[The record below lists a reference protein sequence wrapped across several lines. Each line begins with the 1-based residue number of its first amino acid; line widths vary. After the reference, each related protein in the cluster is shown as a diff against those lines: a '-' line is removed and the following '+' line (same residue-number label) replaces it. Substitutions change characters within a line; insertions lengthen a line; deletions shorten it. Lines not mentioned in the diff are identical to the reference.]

1 MATAAISVV
10 NPYPGPRPFERTEAH
25 LFFGRSYE
33 VRELFSLATAHRAVL
48 MYAQSGAGKSSLLN
62 AGLIPALI
70 NDGFEVLPVARV
82 RGLIPYSID
91 TDTVPNPYVLNALL
105 SWSEADT
112 EPRQLLDCSMSQFLE
127 ARPGAG
133 DVRILIFDQF
143 EELFTFYSERWRE
156 REPFFRQIADALES
170 DTLLRILFVMREE
183 YIAQLDSYRHL
194 LPEDLDIR
202 FRLERLG
209 SEAALAAVTEP
220 LKGTSRRFA
229 ADAAKQL
236 IDDLLRVRITT
247 EQNTT
252 KEVIGDYVE
261 PVQLQVVCEGLWH
274 DLPEGVEEITIEH
287 LRNSGDVTEALSD
300 FYEKCVR
307 EAAREA
313 GVNEGR
319 LRNWFEHTLLTP
331 AGTRGTVFQGAR
343 ETGGIPNAAVA
354 VLDRLHIIRGESRA
368 GATWYELT
376 HDRFIEPVQ
385 QSNKHWRAQRA
396 EADQLCLEARAVG
409 WQRSG
414 RPVNKLLSD
423 VELQVARRWMDGP
436 DAAELGISDAA
447 DDYVMASTVEAQR
460 IQGEAQQHIA
470 EKQARAAARLR
481 RLAGALVMAVLLAAA
496 LGLTAWLKRSEAVKN
511 AIAAMAAQRIALTEK
526 DRAESERKI
535 AEEATRKA
543 QAEAKR
549 ADEVSGKLLVLSF
562 EHEKEADEARRE
574 TYNIK
579 RETLSNDLAAAAVR
593 NLYTDSSSSAAF
605 ALRAMLISPSPRAE
619 ETLSQVVH
627 AASAASLPGADIA
640 SAAMTPDGTH
650 VAIGRKDGRADLL
663 DLASGRSISL
673 TSGTSGLGTRP
684 IFAISRNGNR
694 LAWAGAGAPIAWRD
708 ISSPA
713 AKNLRARHTAM
724 SLALS
729 SSGSWLASGCE
740 DGTIEFWELASPESA
755 PAASVSLGQS
765 VRALAF
771 NVDGTR
777 LAAVGS
783 DGVARIWN
791 TSATTRQAT
800 PGQAPWKPEDK
811 IDALDFSPDNSRI
824 AAAGVDGTV
833 RVWDAASLELLL
845 TLSGHTGE
853 VRTVAFSPD
862 GTRLFTGG
870 ADSKIKVWDSVFGY
884 ELQSLSGYRPEIAGF
899 GLSRDG
905 VKLLAGAQ
913 IWNVGGTYGLPLLV
927 HAGAIRSV
935 SFSGDGKLLATG
947 GASGVAHIWD
957 SVSGEEIIPVATRRH
972 DGTILDVA
980 LSPDGKRL
988 ATASSDK
995 TARIWDTVS
1004 GKELRVL
1011 QHPQMV
1017 VAVAFSPKGDLV
1029 ATGGYD
1035 GVVRI
1040 WSVESGA
1047 ALKQLR
1053 GHVSWVL
1060 GLEFSPD
1067 GARLASCGFDKTAR
1081 VWEIATEKQLFSLR
1095 GHSEQV
1101 TAVTFSRDGRYIA
1114 TASGDR
1120 TAKLWEAA
1128 DGKAIRTFSGHADRV
1143 AGVAL
1148 SPDGRRLATASY
1160 DRTAKVWDTASGVNV
1175 MTLRDHASQVNVIAF
1190 SPDGARLVTA
1200 GNDRTTRTYAVGKGL
1215 LTSLASE
1222 RIVTSFQPEECHGKE
1237 DFCMA
1242 GEKALSLIAQGN
1254 AAAREGDMDRAVEKF
1269 RQAQLASTDLSLDP
1283 EPQAKRVA
1291 TQELILG
1298 SRGMARAGNIGEAT
1312 DILRRARERD
1322 PGLPFDKAWI
1332 RRQAAMPRM
1341 ARGQML
1347 ARADNVEAAVKIL
1360 QSAKLVDSSL
1370 TFSPEA
1376 EAARFAVPVLLERGR
1391 RAAAEADVESAQRL
1405 LRKAKDLDRTLSL
1418 DPVAEVR
1425 MRAVPVLLDRG
1436 STAARAQEIQKAAN
1450 FLREAKRLDDTLTF
1464 DPDMEAK
1471 RLAAA
1476 ALVTQAQVLASSSI
1490 DEAVS
1495 VFQRAKSLDARLSFD
1510 PRTEANRLAAAALIV
1525 EAQTVART
1533 SDTAKATALFA
1544 RAKSL
1549 DSKLTFDPATEANRS
1564 LALALVAQAQATAK
1578 TGEAAKAAAL
1588 FQQAKSL
1595 DAKLSFEPIAE
1606 ANRLAAEALA
1616 SQARA
1621 TAQTG
1626 DASTAITLFQH
1637 AKALD
1642 SKVVVDPAAEANRV
1656 AAAALTDRG
1665 RRALEAG
1672 DTGAALAA
1680 FRKVKPLDPK
1690 FDVGK
1695 EMRRGDARRRVTQ
1708 GMSLAQEG
1716 KIKPAVEAFAEARRI
1731 DASVITQDEWNYLC
1745 WQGAVRNFARDVI
1758 EACETAVALVPGSA
1772 HVRDSRGVALAL
1784 LGKFKEAAEDFA
1796 VFVKASDEVDRRAQR
1811 QAWIKVL
1818 SQGRSPFTTEVL
1830 RSIADQ

>member
-1 MATAAISVV
+1 MATAAISVM

-62 AGLIPALI
+62 AGLIPALL

-91 TDTVPNPYVLNALL
+91 TDTVPNPYVLNTLL
-105 SWSEADT
+105 SWSEADA
-112 EPRQLLDCSMSQFLE
+112 EPRQLLDCSVAQFLE

-156 REPFFRQIADALES
+156 REPFFRQIADALEN

-194 LPEDLDIR
+194 LPEDLEIR

-236 IDDLLRVRITT
+236 IEDLLRVRITT

-274 DLPEGVEEITIEH
+274 DLPEGVEEITVEH

-331 AGTRGTVFQGAR
+331 AGTRGTVFRGAR

-376 HDRFIEPVQ
+376 HDRFIEPIQ
-385 QSNKHWRAQRA
+385 QSNKHWRAQRG
-396 EADQLCLEARAVG
+396 EADQLCLEARAAE
-409 WQRSG
+409 WQRLG
-414 RPVNKLLSD
+414 RPVDKLLSD

-447 DDYVMASTVEAQR
+447 DDYVMASTVESQR
-460 IQGEAQQHIA
+460 IQGEEQRHIA

-481 RLAGALVMAVLLAAA
+481 RLAGALVMAVFVAAA
-496 LGLTAWLKRSEAVKN
+496 LGLTAWLKRAEAVKN
-511 AIAAMAAQRIALTEK
+511 AITATAAQRTALTEK
-526 DRAESERKI
+526 ERAESERKI
-535 AEEATRKA
+535 AEDATRKA
-543 QAEAKR
+543 KAEAER
-549 ADEVSGKLLVLSF
+549 ADAVSRQLLVLSF
-562 EHEKEADEARRE
+562 VHEKEADEAKRE

-579 RETLSNDLAAAAVR
+579 RETLSNDLAAVAAR
-593 NLYTDSSSSAAF
+593 NVNTDSSSGAAL
-605 ALRAMLISPSPRAE
+605 ALRAMLVSPSPRAE
-619 ETLSQVVH
+619 EALSQVVH
-627 AASAASLPGADIA
+627 MAPAASLPGGDIA
-640 SAAMTPDGTH
+640 SAVLTPDGAQ
-650 VAIGRKDGRADLL
+650 VAIGRKDGRADLF
-663 DLASGRSISL
+663 DLVSGRSIPL
-673 TSGTSGLGTRP
+673 ALGLGTKP
-684 IFAISRNGNR
+684 VLATSRNGNR
-694 LAWAGAGAPIAWRD
+694 LAWAGGGAAIGWRD
-708 ISSPA
+708 IGSSATKMLP
-713 AKNLRARHTAM
+713 ARHAAM

-740 DGTIEFWELASPESA
+740 DGTIEFWELASSESA

-771 NVDGTR
+771 NADGTR
-777 LAAVGS
+777 LAAAGS

-791 TSATTRQAT
+791 TSASARQAT
-800 PGQAPWKPEDK
+800 PGQVPWKPEDK

-824 AAAGVDGTV
+824 AAAGLDGTV
-833 RVWDAASLELLL
+833 RVWDAASLELML

-862 GTRLFTGG
+862 GTRLVTGG
-870 ADSKIKVWDSVFGY
+870 ADSKIKIWDAVFGH

-905 VKLLAGAQ
+905 VKLLAGAH
-913 IWNVGGTYGLPLLV
+913 IWNVGGTYGLPVLS

-935 SFSGDGKLLATG
+935 SFSGDGRFLATG
-947 GASGVAHIWD
+947 GASGIARVWN
-957 SVSGEEIIPVATRRH
+957 SRSGEEIIPAASRRH

-988 ATASSDK
+988 AAAGSDK

-1017 VAVAFSPKGDLV
+1017 MAVAFNPKGDLV

-1047 ALKQLR
+1047 VLKQLR

-1060 GLEFSPD
+1060 GVEFSPD

-1081 VWEIATEKQLFSLR
+1081 VWEVAPEKQLFSLR

-1101 TAVTFSRDGRYIA
+1101 NAVTFSRDGRYIA

-1120 TAKLWEAA
+1120 TARLWEAA
-1128 DGKAIRTFSGHADRV
+1128 DGKAIRTFSGHVDRV

-1148 SPDGRRLATASY
+1148 SPDGKRLATASY
-1160 DRTAKVWDTASGVNV
+1160 DRTAKIWDAASGVNV
-1175 MTLRDHASQVNVIAF
+1175 VTLRDHASQVNVIAF
-1190 SPDGARLVTA
+1190 SPDGTRLVTA
-1200 GNDRTTRTYAVGKGL
+1200 GNDRTTRTFAAGKGL
-1215 LTSLASE
+1215 LTALASE
-1222 RIVTSFQPEECHGKE
+1222 RIVTSFQPEECRGRE

-1254 AAAREGDMDRAVEKF
+1254 AAAREGDIGRAVEKF

-1283 EPQAKRVA
+1283 ELQAKRVA
-1291 TQELILG
+1291 TQELILR
-1298 SRGMARAGNIGEAT
+1298 SRGLARAGNIAEAT

-1322 PGLPFDKAWI
+1322 PGLPFDDAWPS
-1332 RRQAAMPRM
+1332 RQAAMPRL
-1341 ARGQML
+1341 ARAQML
-1347 ARADNVEAAVKIL
+1347 ARADNLEAAVKML
-1360 QSAKLVDSSL
+1360 QSAQMLDPSL

-1391 RAAAEADVESAQRL
+1391 RAATEADVESALRL
-1405 LRKAKDLDRTLSL
+1405 LRKVKDLDRTLSL

-1425 MRAVPVLLDRG
+1425 LRAVPVLLDRG
-1436 STAARAQEIQKAAN
+1436 RTAARAQEIEKAAN
-1450 FLREAKRLDDTLTF
+1450 FLRDAKGLDGTLTF
-1464 DPDMEAK
+1464 APDTEAK

-1476 ALVTQAQVLASSSI
+1476 ALVTQAQVLANSSI

-1495 VFQRAKSLDARLSFD
+1495 VFQRAKSLDAKLTFD
-1510 PRTEANRLAAAALIV
+1510 PLTEANRLAAAALV
-1525 EAQTVART
+1525 AQAHTVARM

-1549 DSKLTFDPATEANRS
+1549 DPKLTFDPATEANRS
-1564 LALALVAQAQATAK
+1564 LAVAIVAQAQTTAK
-1578 TGEAAKAAAL
+1578 TGEAAQAAAL
-1588 FQQAKSL
+1588 FQQAKFL
-1595 DAKLSFEPIAE
+1595 DAKLSFDPIAE

-1616 SQARA
+1616 SKARA
-1621 TAQTG
+1621 TARTG
-1626 DASTAITLFQH
+1626 DAATAISLFQQ
-1637 AKALD
+1637 AKSLD
-1642 SKVVVDPAAEANRV
+1642 TKLVVEPVAEANRL

-1665 RRALEAG
+1665 RRALDAG
-1672 DTGAALAA
+1672 DAGAALAA

-1690 FDVGK
+1690 FDVEK
-1695 EMRRGDARRRVTQ
+1695 EMRRGDARRRVNQ
-1708 GMSLAQEG
+1708 GMGLAQEG
-1716 KIKPAVEAFAEARRI
+1716 KIKPAVEAFAEAKRI

-1745 WQGAVRNFARDVI
+1745 WQGAVRSFARDVI

-1784 LGKFKEAAEDFA
+1784 LGKFKDAAEDFA
-1796 VFVKASDEVDRRAQR
+1796 AFIKASDDDERKAQR
-1811 QAWIKVL
+1811 QVWIKVL
-1818 SQGRSPFTTEVL
+1818 SQGRSPFTPEVL